1 MTRTK
6 IESAPEQST
15 FIERRRWP
23 RTLQVPF
30 YETTADRQELAS
42 LPFSTADSAPA
53 HQFSAWQD
61 HMAPLVDTYLPEA
74 ARPGDCFAAKQTV
87 WNLEGVLLI
96 QQETAPFRYERSAE
110 KVRFSAIDHWQITF
124 LRTGK
129 TWTSVNGHV
138 VENEPGMME
147 IRALGC
153 PFYGRTISAQSVT
166 LILPCDLFADHGGLP
181 GTSNNVVLGGARV
194 KLVSSYV
201 SFLEANLGRL
211 TKDDLHGVRQQLE
224 EMIFHSVAPLVNGQM
239 NGDSAS
245 EIGLMA
251 KARRFIQNNLGSPDL
266 TPEAVS
272 RELAISRT
280 RLYELFQASGGVL
293 NYIRRR
299 RLLAARAALA
309 DMSNGHKIADIASA
323 FGFESAAN
331 FSRAFTH
338 EFRYSPSEV
347 RRHSGECKTEHLR
360 SMAETPSFGDWL
372 NTLGL

>member
-6 IESAPEQST
+6 IESASEQSN
-15 FIERRRWP
+15 FVERRRWP
-23 RTLQVPF
+23 RTVQAPF
-30 YETTADRQELAS
+30 YETIADREELAS
-42 LPFSTADSAPA
+42 LSFCTSHAAPA
-53 HQFSAWQD
+53 HQFSAWRD
-61 HMAPLVDTYLPEA
+61 HIAPLVDARLPET
-74 ARPGDCFAAKQTV
+74 ARPGDGFTAKQTI

-96 QQETAPFRYERSAE
+96 QQEAAPFRYERSAG
-110 KVRFSAIDHWQITF
+110 KVRFSAIDHWQVTF

-129 TWTSVNGHV
+129 TWTSVNGYV

-153 PFYGRTISAQSVT
+153 PFYGRTLGAKSVT
-166 LILPCDLFADHGGLP
+166 LIMPCDLFADHGGLP
-181 GTSNNVVLGGARV
+181 GTSNNIVLGGARV
-194 KLVSSYV
+194 KLVSNYV
-201 SFLEANLGRL
+201 SFLEANLSRL
-211 TKDDLHGVRQQLE
+211 KKDDLHGVRQQLE
-224 EMIFHSVAPLVNGQM
+224 EMIFHSVAPLVNGNM
-239 NGDSAS
+239 NGDRSS

-251 KARRFIQNNLGSPDL
+251 KARRFIQSSIGSSDL

-280 RLYELFQASGGVL
+280 KLYELFQASGGVL

-309 DMSNGHKIADIASA
+309 DMSNGHKIADIAKDL
-323 FGFESAAN
+323 GFESAAN

-338 EFRYSPSEV
+338 EFGYSPSEV
-347 RRHSGECKTEHLR
+347 RRHSGERKTEHLR
-360 SMAETPSFGDWL
+360 SMTETPTFDGWL